1 MNRLIKHIP
10 KDWKV
15 NRFDKVFEFL
25 PTLTLSRNDLTSD
38 ESYTG
43 IYNIHYG
50 DIHSTYKFVEL
61 NFERE
66 KFIPKIT
73 KENIDETKLTFLKTG
88 DIVIVDASEDYE
100 GVAACVEL
108 ANVGD
113 RKVTAGLHTFA
124 ARDKNNLTFPGF
136 RAYLLKHPWVNN
148 ELKKLATGSKVYGI
162 SKTNIAKLEVVLPP
176 LPEQQKIAAILS
188 KWDELIEQ
196 QTQLIAAKEKQK
208 TSLMQKLL
216 TGEVRFPGFEGEWEY
231 EKIGSI
237 CKTYS
242 GGTPR
247 RNKKEYYGGQIP
259 WIKSGELNTSNIYKT
274 EEYITELGLKNS
286 SAKLV
291 PENTV
296 LLAMYGATAGVIA
309 ITRIEATLN
318 QAILA
323 ILPNETLTFSFLYF
337 YLNFVMPYELQRLI
351 QGGQP
356 NLSADVVKSIDL
368 AIPSIAEQ
376 EKITSFL
383 SNCDDEIQLLKDE
396 LAAIQLQK
404 KGLMQQLL
412 TGKIR
417 VKL

>member
-1 MNRLIKHIP
+1 MVAEKKEIPSGWTLAEFGTFVKRKPDKHNPKASDKNLPCLELEHFEQGTGKINGWTDSQLQASIK
-10 KDWKV
+10 
-15 NRFDKVFEFL
+15 NVFE
-25 PTLTLSRNDLTSD
+25 
-38 ESYTG
+38 
-43 IYNIHYG
+43 
-50 DIHSTYKFVEL
+50 
-61 NFERE
+61 
-66 KFIPKIT
+66 
-73 KENIDETKLTFLKTG
+73 KEVVLFGKLRP
-88 DIVIVDASEDYE
+88 Y
-100 GVAACVEL
+100 
-108 ANVGD
+108 
-113 RKVTAGLHTFA
+113 
-124 ARDKNNLTFPGF
+124 
-136 RAYLLKHPWVNN
+136 
-148 ELKKLATGSKVYGI
+148 LKKYWFTEFNGVCSSEVWVLEGEKSKCNNKFLFYLVQQHRFIEACNKTTGSKMPRADWETV
-162 SKTNIAKLEVVLPP
+162 KEEPFHLPP
-176 LPEQQKIAAILS
+176 LLEQQKIAAILS
-188 KWDELIEQ
+188 KWDELIET
-196 QTQLIAAKEKQK
+196 QTQLITTKEKHK

-216 TGEVRFPGFEGEWEY
+216 TGEVRFPGFEDEWEY

-247 RNKKEYYGGQIP
+247 RNIKEYYGGHIP
-259 WIKSGELNTSNIYKT
+259 WIKSGELNNSNIFKT
-274 EEYITELGLKNS
+274 EEYITELGLKSS

-368 AIPSIAEQ
+368 AIPSIVEQ

-383 SNCDDEIQLLKDE
+383 SNCDDEIQSLKDE
-396 LAAIQLQK
+396 LEAIKLQK

-417 VKL
+417 VKV